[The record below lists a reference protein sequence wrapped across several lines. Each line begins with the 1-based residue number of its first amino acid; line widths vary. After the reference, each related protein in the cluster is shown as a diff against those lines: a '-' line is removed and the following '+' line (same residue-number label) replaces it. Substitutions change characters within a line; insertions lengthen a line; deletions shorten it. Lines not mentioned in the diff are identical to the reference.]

1 MNVAPIFAGI
11 QKAQA
16 LLAAFSAVAS
26 IVTQVE
32 QAVVAS
38 GLKIPGADK
47 LELAKAKI
55 DALLQ
60 GLGFSADTIQSVL
73 PSLVPVINGWVKTL
87 QAAGWFPKASG
98 LTGTPANG

>member
-16 LLAAFSAVAS
+16 LLAAFSAVAT
-26 IVTQVE
+26 IVKQVE
-32 QAVVAS
+32 QAAIDS

-73 PSLVPVINGWVKTL
+73 PTLVPVINGWVKTL
-87 QAAGWFPKASG
+87 QSAGWFPKASG
-98 LTGTPANG
+98 LTGAPSNG